1 MGVFNPISRHLDI
14 YVQWTLNMLFEN
26 HRKCLIL
33 QYCKE
38 RSELQKFADLTK
50 IGAMLLNVVG
60 TPTILKMNLTRSARN
75 VVKCDFWGDFQTLC
89 HNVHECKGGSRQVI
103 EFFTPFDR
111 FWPFFKAKINHIQAR
126 DAKILRGEMN
136 QYQSEISN
144 DRWVIFN
151 MYFCCNLL
159 SRPHTNAF
167 AAVEEK
173 KEGTKNEELQNHLI
187 LPLLSALTTIH

>member
-1 MGVFNPISRHLDI
+1 M
-14 YVQWTLNMLFEN
+14 NMLFEN

-60 TPTILKMNLTRSARN
+60 TPTILKINLTRFARN
-75 VVKCDFWGDFQTLC
+75 VGKWDFLGDFQTLC
-89 HNVHECKGGSRQVI
+89 VTMCMNVKEEADKLSNFSHPSTDSDHFSRLKSTTFRL
-103 EFFTPFDR
+103 E
-111 FWPFFKAKINHIQAR
+111 
-126 DAKILRGEMN
+126 ILRGEMN

-151 MYFCCNLL
+151 MYYCCNLL

>member
-1 MGVFNPISRHLDI
+1 M
-14 YVQWTLNMLFEN
+14 NMLFEN

-33 QYCKE
+33 LNIAIAK
-38 RSELQKFADLTK
+38 RATNFADLIK
-50 IGAMLLNVVG
+50 IRSYANVVG
-60 TPTILKMNLTRSARN
+60 TSTILKMNLTRFARN
-75 VVKCDFWGDFQTLC
+75 VVKMRLFGWFSNTVC
-89 HNVHECKGGSRQVI
+89 HNVHECKVGSRQVI

-111 FWPFFKAKINHIQAR
+111 FWPLFKAKINHIQAR

-151 MYFCCNLL
+151 MYYCCNLL